1 MTVGDLKS
9 RLDTDKAALMNMKR
23 DLGESHENEINKLRE
38 ELFRVKWE
46 YDHIRVENNSKEKK
60 LLDLAGGVVRYMG
73 VGEAEVETTAS
84 AEEVKKISQKTL
96 ADAEDDLAAEHRT
109 QKMLN
114 VMSYCLDE
122 ETNEIRAEGAQIEQ
136 SLETCKF
143 EYTNVDGLLRLSK
156 SELLEQEAILD
167 DLNMILNQRLAVSRE
182 QKVCNG
188 DFKWVHSCT
197 LSSTLATLPFPS
209 SPYSLPTTTSLA
221 LPSPALPFPSTP
233 LTTY

>member
-9 RLDTDKAALMNMKR
+9 RLETDKAALVNMKR

-73 VGEAEVETTAS
+73 VGEAEVETSAT
-84 AEEVKKISQKTL
+84 AEEVKKNYQKTL

-114 VMSYCLDE
+114 VMSYRLDE
-122 ETNEIRAEGAQIEQ
+122 ETNEIRAEGSLIEQ
-136 SLETCKF
+136 ALETCKF
-143 EYTNVDGLLRLSK
+143 EYTNADGLLRVGK
-156 SELLEQEAILD
+156 SELLEQEAILE
-167 DLNMILNQRLAVSRE
+167 DLNMIMNQRLAVSRE
-182 QKVCNG
+182 QKVQSY
-188 DFKWVHSCT
+188 VQ
-197 LSSTLATLPFPS
+197 
-209 SPYSLPTTTSLA
+209 
-221 LPSPALPFPSTP
+221 
-233 LTTY
+233 